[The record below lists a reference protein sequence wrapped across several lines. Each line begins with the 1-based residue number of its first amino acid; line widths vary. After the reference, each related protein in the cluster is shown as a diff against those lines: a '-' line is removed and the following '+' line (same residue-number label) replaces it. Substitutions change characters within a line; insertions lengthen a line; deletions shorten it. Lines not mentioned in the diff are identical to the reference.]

1 MVVGRANRR
10 RQSNAWQIVAV
21 LVRGVDGASRPLHA
35 WPTSSRRFR
44 PRPSPSPTPF
54 PTNLRPIQLPYSHA
68 HPVYPAKRVRR
79 QKNRLHRVSPVV
91 HCGGQPRTPSV
102 MTGKIEG
109 WTARNPRT
117 HTPWR
122 HRMRARRSERPM
134 HAIVAVKVLEI
145 GQVPPRGAN
154 STRTRVQTSCWPC
167 FTTPSPQLQP
177 SRAIDSVTVVTP
189 DPTVAALA
197 YSRRRDGL
205 RRSSSRRRPK
215 PTAQHRAR
223 RKTLNAALSAAAAD
237 IRAKRGVVDLVVLQ
251 ADLPAMQPSELTE
264 AVAAAR
270 SGGRSV
276 VVDHHG
282 TGTSALFACGESAL
296 DPRFGPESA
305 LGHANSGAR
314 PLNGQWPGL
323 RTDVDTHADLGTVRA
338 LGVGPATSA
347 SLTRLKATPS
357 NSR

>member
-1 MVVGRANRR
+1 M
-10 RQSNAWQIVAV
+10 
-21 LVRGVDGASRPLHA
+21 
-35 WPTSSRRFR
+35 
-44 PRPSPSPTPF
+44 
-54 PTNLRPIQLPYSHA
+54 
-68 HPVYPAKRVRR
+68 
-79 QKNRLHRVSPVV
+79 
-91 HCGGQPRTPSV
+91 
-102 MTGKIEG
+102 
-109 WTARNPRT
+109 
-117 HTPWR
+117 
-122 HRMRARRSERPM
+122 
-134 HAIVAVKVLEI
+134 
-145 GQVPPRGAN
+145 
-154 STRTRVQTSCWPC
+154 
-167 FTTPSPQLQP
+167 
-177 SRAIDSVTVVTP
+177 
-189 DPTVAALA
+189 
-197 YSRRRDGL
+197 
-205 RRSSSRRRPK
+205 
-215 PTAQHRAR
+215 
-223 RKTLNAALSAAAAD
+223 
-237 IRAKRGVVDLVVLQ
+237 LQ

-338 LGVGPATSA
+338 LGVGPPATSA